1 MGFYFWLIPGADT
14 GNQEGISPSADGD
27 QPARLDR
34 AGSQTRT
41 RLSPAGESGTQSK
54 THSAANTATQATL
67 ATVNREHPRHAIAA
81 ATIKPTRADHG
92 VPVALRMAGKVM
104 TAKVA

>member
-1 MGFYFWLIPGADT
+1 MSYGKTEGFRALRRAMGFYFWLIPGSDT

-41 RLSPAGESGTQSK
+41 RLSPAGE
-54 THSAANTATQATL
+54 NPNL
-67 ATVNREHPRHAIAA
+67 
-81 ATIKPTRADHG
+81 TIKRIRRQTRRRRRR
-92 VPVALRMAGKVM
+92 LRR
-104 TAKVA
+104 